1 MVKLSNNELSE
12 ICNHLGQSKIIN
24 IQKIFGGCI
33 NHTWRLDFANSRFF
47 LKKNE
52 RDQKLLKFEQYC
64 LNDLRKY
71 SNSQN
76 IIIPEVIDYFEYEHN
91 EYLLM
96 EWLDLNNVSQKKL
109 GVGIAEIHLNSN
121 KKKPNKP
128 DTLNYLGFTHRK
140 VGDFENAEIYYSMG
154 LELDPKHVGINEY
167 MGELFVVT
175 NRLDK
180 AKERLAV
187 LKDCNCKEY
196 KELKLVIE
204 GKKESKY

>member
-1 MVKLSNNELSE
+1 MMYKKLLTVLLFVLITSQAYSAGSSGGSSGGETKPVSQYEIAVKMIKKAKKFE
-12 ICNHLGQSKIIN
+12 
-24 IQKIFGGCI
+24 
-33 NHTWRLDFANSRFF
+33 
-47 LKKNE
+47 KKNKT
-52 RDQKLLKFEQYC
+52 DKAQKHYKKAIGYLLK
-64 LNDLRKY
+64 
-71 SNSQN
+71 
-76 IIIPEVIDYFEYEHN
+76 H
-91 EYLLM
+91 
-96 EWLDLNNVSQKKL
+96 
-109 GVGIAEIHLNSN
+109 N
-121 KKKPNKP
+121 KKFPADP

-140 VGDFENAEIYYSMG
+140 VGDYENAEIYYSMG

-187 LKDCNCKEY
+187 LKNCNCKEY

>member
-1 MVKLSNNELSE
+1 MMYKKFLTVLLFVLITSPVFSA
-12 ICNHLGQSKIIN
+12 GSSGGSGSGGDSKPVSQYQIGEKMIN
-24 IQKIFGGCI
+24 KAKKFE
-33 NHTWRLDFANSRFF
+33 
-47 LKKNE
+47 KKNKT
-52 RDQKLLKFEQYC
+52 DKAQKHYKKAIGHLLK
-64 LNDLRKY
+64 
-71 SNSQN
+71 
-76 IIIPEVIDYFEYEHN
+76 H
-91 EYLLM
+91 
-96 EWLDLNNVSQKKL
+96 
-109 GVGIAEIHLNSN
+109 N
-121 KKKPNKP
+121 KKFPADA

-140 VGDFENAEIYYSMG
+140 VGDYENAEIYYSMG

-187 LKDCNCKEY
+187 LKDCKCKEY

>member
-1 MVKLSNNELSE
+1 MYKKFLTILLFVLISSPAFSAGSSGGSSGGGEEKPVTQYQIAEKMIKKAKKLE
-12 ICNHLGQSKIIN
+12 
-24 IQKIFGGCI
+24 
-33 NHTWRLDFANSRFF
+33 
-47 LKKNE
+47 KKNKT
-52 RDQKLLKFEQYC
+52 DKAQKNYKKAIGYLLK
-64 LNDLRKY
+64 
-71 SNSQN
+71 
-76 IIIPEVIDYFEYEHN
+76 H
-91 EYLLM
+91 
-96 EWLDLNNVSQKKL
+96 
-109 GVGIAEIHLNSN
+109 N
-121 KKKPNKP
+121 KKFPSDP

-140 VGDFENAEIYYSMG
+140 IGDYENAEIYYSMG
-154 LELDPKHVGINEY
+154 LELDPKHIGINEY

>member
-1 MVKLSNNELSE
+1 MMYKKFLTVLLFVLITSPVFSAGSSGGSSGDGAKPVSQYQIGE
-12 ICNHLGQSKIIN
+12 KMIN
-24 IQKIFGGCI
+24 KAKKFE
-33 NHTWRLDFANSRFF
+33 
-47 LKKNE
+47 KKNKT
-52 RDQKLLKFEQYC
+52 DKAQKHYKKAIKHLLK
-64 LNDLRKY
+64 
-71 SNSQN
+71 
-76 IIIPEVIDYFEYEHN
+76 HN
-91 EYLLM
+91 KEFPA
-96 EWLDLNNVSQKKL
+96 D
-109 GVGIAEIHLNSN
+109 
-121 KKKPNKP
+121 P

-140 VGDFENAEIYYSMG
+140 IGDYENAEIYYSIG

-187 LKDCNCKEY
+187 LEDCNCKEY

>member
-1 MVKLSNNELSE
+1 MMYKKILIVILFVLITSPVFSAGSSGGSSGGDTKPVTQYE
-12 ICNHLGQSKIIN
+12 IALKMIN
-24 IQKIFGGCI
+24 KAKKFE
-33 NHTWRLDFANSRFF
+33 
-47 LKKNE
+47 KKNKT
-52 RDQKLLKFEQYC
+52 DKAQKHYKKAIGHLLK
-64 LNDLRKY
+64 
-71 SNSQN
+71 
-76 IIIPEVIDYFEYEHN
+76 H
-91 EYLLM
+91 
-96 EWLDLNNVSQKKL
+96 
-109 GVGIAEIHLNSN
+109 N
-121 KKKPNKP
+121 KKFPADA

-140 VGDFENAEIYYSMG
+140 VGDYENAEIYYSMG

-187 LKDCNCKEY
+187 LEDCNCKEY

>member
-1 MVKLSNNELSE
+1 MYKKFLIILLFVMITSPVYSAGGDGGSSGGGDDKPKPVTQYEIAVKMIKKAKKFEKKDKLD
-12 ICNHLGQSKIIN
+12 KA
-24 IQKIFGGCI
+24 QK
-33 NHTWRLDFANSRFF
+33 HY
-47 LKKNE
+47 KKAI
-52 RDQKLLKFEQYC
+52 KHLLK
-64 LNDLRKY
+64 
-71 SNSQN
+71 
-76 IIIPEVIDYFEYEHN
+76 H
-91 EYLLM
+91 
-96 EWLDLNNVSQKKL
+96 
-109 GVGIAEIHLNSN
+109 N
-121 KKKPNKP
+121 KKFPADP

-140 VGDFENAEIYYSMG
+140 VNDYENAEIYYSMG

-175 NRLDK
+175 NRIDK

>member
-1 MVKLSNNELSE
+1 M
-12 ICNHLGQSKIIN
+12 IN
-24 IQKIFGGCI
+24 KAKKFE
-33 NHTWRLDFANSRFF
+33 
-47 LKKNE
+47 KKNKT
-52 RDQKLLKFEQYC
+52 DKAQKHYKKAIGHLLK
-64 LNDLRKY
+64 
-71 SNSQN
+71 
-76 IIIPEVIDYFEYEHN
+76 H
-91 EYLLM
+91 
-96 EWLDLNNVSQKKL
+96 
-109 GVGIAEIHLNSN
+109 N
-121 KKKPNKP
+121 KKFPADA

-140 VGDFENAEIYYSMG
+140 VGDYENAEIYYSMG

-187 LKDCNCKEY
+187 LEDCNCKEY

>member
-1 MVKLSNNELSE
+1 MYKKFLAVL
-12 ICNHLGQSKIIN
+12 
-24 IQKIFGGCI
+24 IFVMLTGPVFPAGSGG
-33 NHTWRLDFANSRFF
+33 TGTGSGDGG
-47 LKKNE
+47 KKNLELGE
-52 RDQKLLKFEQYC
+52 RITQYQVGEKMINKAKKFEKKNKIDKAQKHYKKAIGYLLK
-64 LNDLRKY
+64 
-71 SNSQN
+71 
-76 IIIPEVIDYFEYEHN
+76 HN
-91 EYLLM
+91 KEFPA
-96 EWLDLNNVSQKKL
+96 D
-109 GVGIAEIHLNSN
+109 
-121 KKKPNKP
+121 PN
-128 DTLNYLGFTHRK
+128 TLNYLGFAHRK
-140 VGDFENAEIYYSMG
+140 IGDYENAEIYYSMG

>member
-1 MVKLSNNELSE
+1 MMYK
-12 ICNHLGQSKIIN
+12 KILIVLLFVLITSPVFSAGSSGGSSGGGETKPVSQYQIGEKMIN
-24 IQKIFGGCI
+24 KAKKFE
-33 NHTWRLDFANSRFF
+33 
-47 LKKNE
+47 KKNKP
-52 RDQKLLKFEQYC
+52 DKAQKHYKKAIGYLLK
-64 LNDLRKY
+64 
-71 SNSQN
+71 
-76 IIIPEVIDYFEYEHN
+76 H
-91 EYLLM
+91 
-96 EWLDLNNVSQKKL
+96 
-109 GVGIAEIHLNSN
+109 N
-121 KKKPNKP
+121 KKFPADP

-140 VGDFENAEIYYSMG
+140 VGDYENAEIYYSMG